1 MARAARRTWSFP
13 KSARLLR
20 RSEFVRLR
28 RAEAMA
34 DGPLAASWAPR
45 AAAQPTR
52 PGMAPATA
60 RVGLVVSAKVGGAVQ
75 RNRVKRRLREA
86 VRHELH
92 RFPAVDVVL
101 VARGSATAATL
112 DELRGWV
119 RRLAARVASAQETT
133 P

>member
-1 MARAARRTWSFP
+1 MARVARATWSLP

-28 RAEAMA
+28 GAPGMAE
-34 DGPLAASWAPR
+34 GPLAASWAAKVPE
-45 AAAQPTR
+45 PTR
-52 PGMAPATA
+52 AGMAASSA
-60 RVGLVVSAKVGGAVQ
+60 RVGLVVSSKVGGAVQ

-101 VARGSATAATL
+101 VARASAAAATV
-112 DELRGWV
+112 DEMRVWL
-119 RRLAARVASAQETT
+119 RRLAARVAGAQETAS
-133 P
+133 

>member
-20 RSEFVRLR
+20 RSEFLRLR
-28 RAEAMA
+28 WAEGMA

-45 AAAQPTR
+45 APAATR

-60 RVGLVVSAKVGGAVQ
+60 RVGLVVSSKVGGAVQ

-86 VRHELH
+86 IRHELH
-92 RFPAVDVVL
+92 RLPALDVVL
-101 VARGSATAATL
+101 VARSSAAAATT
-112 DELRGWV
+112 DEFRAWM
-119 RRLAARVASAQETT
+119 RRLVARVARQEMT

>member
-1 MARAARRTWSFP
+1 MARSARRTWTFP

-28 RAEAMA
+28 RGEGMA

-45 AAAQPTR
+45 AAQPTR

-92 RFPAVDVVL
+92 RLPAVDVVL
-101 VARGSATAATL
+101 VARGSASAATV

-119 RRLAARVASAQETT
+119 RRLAARVASAQEST

>member
-1 MARAARRTWSFP
+1 MARTARRTWSFP

-20 RSEFVRLR
+20 RSEFLRLR
-28 RAEAMA
+28 RAKGVA

-45 AAAQPTR
+45 AVQSTR
-52 PGMAPATA
+52 AGMAPATA

-101 VARGSATAATL
+101 VARGSAAAATV
-112 DELRGWV
+112 DELRDWV
-119 RRLAARVASAQETT
+119 RRLAARVAGGQETAS
-133 P
+133 